1 MAPEK
6 IRYSQFTAFRALLT
20 AALKSML
27 KSPTAVIFSF
37 AFPLVFILA
46 FSFMDPNTARVYK
59 IAVTDTSSPELQE
72 ALQANAN
79 IQLLSFPRADSAAL
93 HHLFK
98 VQELE
103 ALIDLQ
109 GDAVHPR
116 ITIVKTTLDPGQSNL
131 FYALLQQSLTQRPFG
146 LEEAPA
152 ARITALRRIDFI
164 LPGQLGF
171 ALLAASVFGTA
182 FLFYNLRQNLVL
194 KRFLATPVKP
204 VIIIVA
210 ECVARIII
218 QVISTAVILLIGY
231 YWLDY
236 TLINRFATFAD
247 ILVISTFSLFTFLS
261 YGFIISGIARSE
273 AMIPP
278 LANIV
283 TLPQFILA
291 GTFFPVES
299 LPKWLQWLA
308 NIMPLTYYNHAVRSV
323 AFEGAGLWAI
333 KSDLAILA
341 LWGVLSLFIAL
352 RTFKWE

>member
-1 MAPEK
+1 MTTENT
-6 IRYSQFTAFRALLT
+6 RYSQFKAFRALLT

-46 FSFMDPNTARVYK
+46 FSFMDPNTAKVYK
-59 IAVTDTSSPELQE
+59 VALTTTSNPVLGETLANNENIKIIPTSNTDSTT
-72 ALQANAN
+72 
-79 IQLLSFPRADSAAL
+79 L

-98 VQELE
+98 VQQLE
-103 ALIDLQ
+103 VLVDLQ
-109 GDAVHPR
+109 GSPGQPH
-116 ITIVKTTLDPGQSNL
+116 ITVVKTTLDQGQRNL
-131 FYALLQQSLTQRPFG
+131 FNALLQQSLNEGGPEIR
-146 LEEAPA
+146 EASA
-152 ARITALRRIDFI
+152 AGITALKRIDFI

-204 VIIIVA
+204 VMIILA
-210 ECVARIII
+210 ECIARIII
-218 QVISTAVILLIGY
+218 QIISTAVILFIGY

-236 TLINRFATFAD
+236 TLINGIVTFAD
-247 ILVISTFSLFTFLS
+247 ILILSTFALFTFLS

-299 LPKWLQWLA
+299 LPKWIQWLA
-308 NIMPLTYYNHAVRSV
+308 NIMPLTYYNNAVRAV
-323 AFEGAGLWAI
+323 AFEGAGLWEI
-333 KSDLAILA
+333 KTDMLVLA
-341 LWGVLSLFIAL
+341 LWGTLSLIVAL
-352 RTFKWE
+352 RVFKWE